1 LDFLFEFNNILDT
14 KNVILPFNFEIES
27 DLIDDSA
34 GINVE
39 LEVIKDNFTII
50 GDGSIEA
57 DIGIELSFEFSKN
70 RDLKLIQDISME
82 DVQNNNS
89 YSMVIYFVKSGDTL
103 WKIAKTLRTTV
114 EDIERVNDLDENSRI
129 SAGQQLFIPKYTK
142 RNIA

>member
-1 LDFLFEFNNILDT
+1 MDFLFEFNNILDT